1 MRASLW
7 WRTIIWEV
15 HLMIY
20 IINWRFY
27 TEQREARSSLLINYL
42 PVRGRGLPNIRA
54 SYNVRYEK
62 ILLLISP
69 LLELNRPG
77 GLLQGEHMG
86 EVQPPDRGEANVNS
100 LDTLSYQI
108 VWNKEFSD
116 RLQAQFTAN
125 ISCNVSQL
133 LEGKFIFFLWE
144 IEREIFGQANIKI

>member
-7 WRTIIWEV
+7 WKTIIWEV

-42 PVRGRGLPNIRA
+42 PVRGRGLPNVRA

-69 LLELNRPG
+69 LLELYRPG
-77 GLLQGEHMG
+77 GQLQGEHMG
-86 EVQPPDRGEANVNS
+86 KFNLQTEERQMSTVS
-100 LDTLSYQI
+100 TLSAI
-108 VWNKEFSD
+108 RLCNKEFSD

>member
-62 ILLLISP
+62 ILLLIFP

-77 GLLQGEHMG
+77 GQLQGEHMG
-86 EVQPPDRGEANVNS
+86 KFNLQTEERQMSTVP
-100 LDTLSYQI
+100 TLSAI
-108 VWNKEFSD
+108 
-116 RLQAQFTAN
+116 RLCVIKNSVIDYKRNLLPIYHVMSA
-125 ISCNVSQL
+125 SCWRGSL
-133 LEGKFIFFLWE
+133 YSFYEK
-144 IEREIFGQANIKI
+144 